1 MAYPEPIRR
10 LIDEFGKLPGI
21 GEKTAER
28 MALWL
33 VNHPKEEAL
42 KLATAVRDLKESIR
56 VCGVCCNVSLRE
68 PCELCENPKRDR
80 ELVCVVEEIR
90 DLWAIERSDAYRGLY
105 HVLHGRIA
113 PLDGVGP
120 NDLTIGRLAQRVK
133 KGGVTEVILATNPT
147 VEGDA
152 TAHAIRQSLAG
163 TGVRITRPAR
173 GLPVGGTMEY
183 ASRMTIS
190 DAMKGRQDFS
200 DGAR

>member
-1 MAYPEPIRR
+1 M
-10 LIDEFGKLPGI
+10 
-21 GEKTAER
+21 
-28 MALWL
+28 
-33 VNHPKEEAL
+33 
-42 KLATAVRDLKESIR
+42 
-56 VCGVCCNVSLRE
+56 
-68 PCELCENPKRDR
+68 
-80 ELVCVVEEIR
+80 
-90 DLWAIERSDAYRGLY
+90 WAIERSDAYRGLY

-120 NDLTIGRLAQRVK
+120 NDLTIGRLSQRVG
-133 KGGVTEVILATNPT
+133 KGGVKEVILATNPT

-152 TAHAIRQSLAG
+152 TAHSIRQSLAA